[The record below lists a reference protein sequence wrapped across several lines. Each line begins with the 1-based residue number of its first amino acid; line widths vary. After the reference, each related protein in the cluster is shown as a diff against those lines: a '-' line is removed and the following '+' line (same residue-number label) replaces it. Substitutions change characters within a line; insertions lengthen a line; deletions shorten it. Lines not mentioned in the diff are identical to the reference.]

1 MACTIS
7 DVIRQKFARKVMRV
21 GGGIQMSEI
30 QNEFRAAAKLC
41 RPGAHENVVAV
52 LRWGPLPGS
61 PCHFIDMDLCE
72 YNLGTYISYLSGEKN
87 LALIE
92 DKSRFSINQMWSIM
106 SQIANG
112 VSYIHSQGE
121 IHRDLKPSNGNRNSI
136 KLILGSSIL

>member
-1 MACTIS
+1 
-7 DVIRQKFARKVMRV
+7 MRV

-30 QNEFRAAAKLC
+30 QNKFRAAAKLC

-52 LRWGPLPGS
+52 FRWGTLQGS

-72 YNLGTYISYLSGEKN
+72 YNLGTYISKKE
-87 LALIE
+87 LAPIE
-92 DKSRFSINQMWSIM
+92 DKSRFSMNQAWSIM

-121 IHRDLKPSNGNRNSI
+121 IHRDLKPSNGNQNSI